1 MSGWQHLY
9 INVCLATYVIHMGSL
24 LCWLWV
30 SGRGWYRMFKVGG
43 VPSSEYEFWVVRLF
57 FVMAVADGLR
67 GVDGLYDTFEDGSFV
82 SVWGSVTI
90 GARFVAW
97 WVRDLLGFLILLL
110 FHSFT
115 VRWTHTALE
124 LPMPGTLVAM
134 VRIACATGTVGFA
147 IGLCGVLATN
157 KQLWQVFCMVS
168 VLPYNAMSCFMCGRH
183 LWNVLPRIA
192 ELVPEND
199 AETTKFLERSRA
211 TAKRMLAAHL
221 IMLSAFPALIHQK
234 VAIGQNPLIA
244 HLPAAWPLWR

>member
-1 MSGWQHLY
+1 M
-9 INVCLATYVIHMGSL
+9 
-24 LCWLWV
+24 
-30 SGRGWYRMFKVGG
+30 
-43 VPSSEYEFWVVRLF
+43 
-57 FVMAVADGLR
+57 
-67 GVDGLYDTFEDGSFV
+67 
-82 SVWGSVTI
+82 
-90 GARFVAW
+90 
-97 WVRDLLGFLILLL
+97 

-115 VRWTHTALE
+115 VRPEFLTFWDQLSRYGVRVDVLGSRALGKTLIKPWVRRRWTHTALE